1 MLSVTGVSVPG
12 DGTGKAKEG
21 LTDVNR
27 PFRSL
32 RGERNGD
39 FHQLGSGVPVNP
51 FAKSELL
58 Y

>member
-1 MLSVTGVSVPG
+1 MSVIASGFQ
-12 DGTGKAKEG
+12 GTCLGRAIAG
-21 LTDVNR
+21 QFLG
-27 PFRSL
+27 SHAI
-32 RGERNGD
+32 